1 MVCPTCVRIL
11 IPYAK
16 PGKEVEEQKVLDC
29 NSFSAP
35 NAKNAKCVFC
45 GEDLWQPNVL
55 ILEKTGIR
63 NGYGQ
68 PFGQIRPIRGK
79 KTIWVHKDHMEEA
92 CIKMESQPLAVL
104 DRSGA
109 RKYAPAEFI
118 KRYLKGFFDIA
129 IF

>member
-1 MVCPTCVRIL
+1 MYGDVCECGSKSFEIRDTYSKRTGMVCPTCGRIL

-35 NAKNAKCVFC
+35 NAKNAKCVFVVKIY
-45 GEDLWQPNVL
+45 GSQMWP

-79 KTIWVHKDHMEEA
+79 RPYGY
-92 CIKMESQPLAVL
+92 IKITWKKPV
-104 DRSGA
+104 
-109 RKYAPAEFI
+109 
-118 KRYLKGFFDIA
+118 
-129 IF
+129 